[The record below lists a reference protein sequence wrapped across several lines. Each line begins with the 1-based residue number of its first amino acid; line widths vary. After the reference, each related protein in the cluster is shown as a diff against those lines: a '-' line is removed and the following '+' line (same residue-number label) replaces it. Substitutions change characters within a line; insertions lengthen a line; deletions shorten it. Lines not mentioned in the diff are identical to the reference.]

1 MILSFI
7 RVNSPYILAGGR
19 ERDTASF
26 TEDFKMY
33 PLIL

>member
-19 ERDTASF
+19 DRDTASF
-26 TEDFKMY
+26 TGFKMY
-33 PLIL
+33 P